1 MTSEFS
7 TRLHIYL
14 RRQVARISDGLVI
27 PRNAEVPIVVNADDF
42 DIVPSNNDS
51 PASLLTT
58 ISKTVVCDKL
68 APVDANTLKIRR
80 SVIIQL
86 NRNGDN
92 PMTIGTLDYP
102 ARIIYTPTLN
112 RGVLK
117 IEQKQP
123 SHL

>member
-1 MTSEFS
+1 MTLEFS

-14 RRQVARISDGLVI
+14 RRQVAQISDGLVI
-27 PRNAEVPIVVNADDF
+27 PRNAEVPIMVNADDF

-58 ISKTVVCDKL
+58 ISTTVVCDKL
-68 APVDANTLKIRR
+68 APADANTLKIQR

-86 NRNGDN
+86 NRYGDN
-92 PMTIGTLDYP
+92 PMTIGTLEYP